1 MSEDVAPE
9 LQLLMRNYFRRD
21 REVVVREVFLLQQSA
36 KLPLRM
42 ESHLAG
48 SKVKGQ
54 TRGFP
59 QGQL

>member
-21 REVVVREVFLLQQSA
+21 REVVVREAFLLQQSA
-36 KLPLRM
+36 KLP
-42 ESHLAG
+42 
-48 SKVKGQ
+48 
-54 TRGFP
+54 RGFP